1 VIGETK
7 DRSAVSYLGSV
18 MSCEWMRRCR
28 EGMPANECDVLL
40 YVVLYMLCDRV
51 KISFF
56 VLSSLTILY
65 VIDD

>member
-1 VIGETK
+1 
-7 DRSAVSYLGSV
+7 
-18 MSCEWMRRCR
+18 
-28 EGMPANECDVLL
+28 MPANECDVLL

-51 KISFF
+51 KTSFF

>member
-1 VIGETK
+1 
-7 DRSAVSYLGSV
+7 
-18 MSCEWMRRCR
+18 
-28 EGMPANECDVLL
+28 MPANECDVLLYVVL